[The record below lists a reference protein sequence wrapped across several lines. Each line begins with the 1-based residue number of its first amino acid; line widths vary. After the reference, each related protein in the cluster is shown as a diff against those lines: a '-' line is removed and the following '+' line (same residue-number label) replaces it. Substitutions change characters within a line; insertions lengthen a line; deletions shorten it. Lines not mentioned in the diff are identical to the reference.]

1 MPEILQNPSNFIQ
14 NEINDDLKN
23 GRYSE
28 GIHTRFPPEPNGYL
42 HIGHA
47 KSICLNFGLAQQYGG
62 MCNLRFDDTNPVKE
76 DVEYVDSIQADVKWL
91 GFSWDKRMYYASDY
105 FEKLYE
111 FAVQLIKNGKAYVD
125 DSNAEE
131 IRAMRGTL
139 TEAGKESPYRNRSV
153 EENLALFEAM
163 KQGEFADG
171 EKVLRAKIDMASP
184 NINMRDPVIY
194 RIAHATHHRTGDA
207 WCIYPMYDFAHP
219 LSDAIEGITHS
230 ICTLE
235 FEDHRPLYDWC
246 LESLGFDVNTR
257 PRQIEFAR
265 LNLTNTVTSK
275 RKLRQLVEE
284 GYVAGW
290 DDPRMPTISGLRRRG
305 YTPAALRNFCSEVG
319 VAKANSLVDVAML
332 EHCIRDDLNNNAD
345 RIMAVLHP
353 LKIVIT
359 NYPEG
364 KKEYMLA
371 ENHPTKGGHR
381 YMPFSRELYIEQE
394 DFMEEAPKKFFR
406 LKPEGE
412 VRLKHGYII
421 KCEEVIKDAEG
432 KVVEL
437 HCTYDPDS
445 KTGGATANRKVKGTI
460 HWVSAADALEAEV
473 RLYDYLIETDE
484 KGEVP
489 ADFLNA
495 VNKNS
500 LEVLQHVM
508 VEPSAALTAE
518 GTHYQFLRQG
528 YYVVDKDSTPDHLV
542 FNRVVGLKDSWAKV
556 KKG

>member
-1 MPEILQNPSNFIQ
+1 
-14 NEINDDLKN
+14 
-23 GRYSE
+23 
-28 GIHTRFPPEPNGYL
+28 
-42 HIGHA
+42 
-47 KSICLNFGLAQQYGG
+47 
-62 MCNLRFDDTNPVKE
+62 
-76 DVEYVDSIQADVKWL
+76 
-91 GFSWDKRMYYASDY
+91 
-105 FEKLYE
+105 
-111 FAVQLIKNGKAYVD
+111 
-125 DSNAEE
+125 
-131 IRAMRGTL
+131 
-139 TEAGKESPYRNRSV
+139 
-153 EENLALFEAM
+153 
-163 KQGEFADG
+163 
-171 EKVLRAKIDMASP
+171 
-184 NINMRDPVIY
+184 
-194 RIAHATHHRTGDA
+194 
-207 WCIYPMYDFAHP
+207 
-219 LSDAIEGITHS
+219 
-230 ICTLE
+230 
-235 FEDHRPLYDWC
+235 
-246 LESLGFDVNTR
+246 
-257 PRQIEFAR
+257 
-265 LNLTNTVTSK
+265 
-275 RKLRQLVEE
+275 
-284 GYVAGW
+284 
-290 DDPRMPTISGLRRRG
+290 
-305 YTPAALRNFCSEVG
+305 
-319 VAKANSLVDVAML
+319 
-332 EHCIRDDLNNNAD
+332 
-345 RIMAVLHP
+345 
-353 LKIVIT
+353 
-359 NYPEG
+359 
-364 KKEYMLA
+364 MLA

-394 DFMEEAPKKFFR
+394 DFMEDAPKKFFR

-421 KCEEVIKDAEG
+421 KCEDVIKDAEG
-432 KVVEL
+432 QVVEL

>member
-275 RKLRQLVEE
+275 RKLRQLVEK

-353 LKIVIT
+353 LKVVIT

-394 DFMEEAPKKFFR
+394 DFMEDAPKKFFR

-432 KVVEL
+432 NVVEL

>member
-131 IRAMRGTL
+131 IRTMRGTL

-353 LKIVIT
+353 LKVVIT

-394 DFMEEAPKKFFR
+394 DFMEDAPKKFFR

>member
-353 LKIVIT
+353 LKVVIT

>member
-275 RKLRQLVEE
+275 RKLRQLVEK

-353 LKIVIT
+353 LKVVIT

-394 DFMEEAPKKFFR
+394 DFMEDAPKKFFR